1 VVWVKLNKE
10 FIEASI
16 GKAGTEVKCN
26 RFIAE
31 NIDEFKADNTIG
43 LIQQATK
50 WIFQRRIQRLTFTY
64 ITLSTSDI
72 ASIVGVEESTVPGAI
87 TNLVENGFIFASIDT
102 TSNMVTFSDDPQRY
116 TGQDSIAIMTEKMQ
130 KVNTLAQRVQH
141 MKARV
146 MTSEKYIEQSVLEDQ
161 RREASGNATSIL
173 SSNDVAMKTENM
185 DELDDE

>member
-1 VVWVKLNKE
+1 
-10 FIEASI
+10 
-16 GKAGTEVKCN
+16 
-26 RFIAE
+26 
-31 NIDEFKADNTIG
+31 
-43 LIQQATK
+43 
-50 WIFQRRIQRLTFTY
+50 
-64 ITLSTSDI
+64 
-72 ASIVGVEESTVPGAI
+72 
-87 TNLVENGFIFASIDT
+87 
-102 TSNMVTFSDDPQRY
+102 MVTFSDDPQRY